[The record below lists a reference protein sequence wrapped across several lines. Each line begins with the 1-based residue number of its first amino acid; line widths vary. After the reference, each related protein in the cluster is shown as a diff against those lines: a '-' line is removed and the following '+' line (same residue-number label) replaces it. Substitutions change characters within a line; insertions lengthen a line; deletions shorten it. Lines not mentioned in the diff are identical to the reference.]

1 MPCCFKRGKMIIS
14 DFKLHANEVMIL
26 IIKIRNIVLCFRENF
41 NEERVCLKNPIMF
54 FSSLLY
60 FSLFSFMKNKIAPDN
75 RNENPEINQI
85 IDIPKEL
92 TNNVAIIP
100 EKIKLKFRNI
110 CLCE

>member
-41 NEERVCLKNPIMF
+41 NEERVCLKNP
-54 FSSLLY
+54 

-110 CLCE
+110 C